1 MGEGETEGEGRE
13 WLAALFWVEWR
24 GAGGEPGAGGEL
36 GGGASADGG
45 RRPRLLDARRKRDD
59 GAEWAEL
66 GRKAVV
72 T

>member
-1 MGEGETEGEGRE
+1 
-13 WLAALFWVEWR
+13 VEWR

-36 GGGASADGG
+36 SGGASADGR
-45 RRPRLLDARRKRDD
+45 RRPRLLEARRKRDD